1 MTDKDLR
8 NFINNSLKEDV
19 GEGDHTSLSTIPLNS
34 ESKAQLLIKDN
45 GIIAGIDLAKKIF
58 NVVDPDI
65 RISKTI
71 KDGDTVK
78 KNDIAFQVEGNSISI
93 LKAERLV
100 LNCMQRMSGIA
111 TKTNYINSLLT
122 NKKIKLLDTRKT
134 TPLNR
139 TIEKWAVRIGGGK
152 NHRFGLDDMILIKDN
167 HIDFAGG
174 ITHAIQKSKVYLKD
188 KKLKLDIIVEARNLN
203 EVKEIL
209 NEGGIRRILL
219 DNFSISETKD
229 AIKTINNVC
238 EIESSGNIN
247 EDNIIEYG
255 KCKIDFISIGALT
268 HSVDNFDLS
277 LKAIE

>member
-8 NFINNSLKEDV
+8 NFINNALKEDV
-19 GEGDHTSLSTIPLNS
+19 GKGDHTSLSTIALNS
-34 ESKAQLLIKDN
+34 KNKAHLLIKDN
-45 GIIAGIDLAKKIF
+45 GIIAGIELAKKIF
-58 NVVDPDI
+58 NEVDPSI
-65 RISKTI
+65 SISKAI
-71 KDGDTVK
+71 KDGDIVQ
-78 KNDIAFQVEGNSISI
+78 NGDIAFQVEGNSISI
-93 LKAERLV
+93 LSAERLV

-111 TKTNYINSLLT
+111 TKTNYLNSLLT

-139 TIEKWAVRIGGGK
+139 IIEKWAVRIGGGK

-167 HIDFAGG
+167 HIDFSQS
-174 ITHAIQKSKVYLKD
+174 ITDAIQKSKTYIKE
-188 KKLKLDIIVEARNLN
+188 KKIKLDIIVEARNIN

-219 DNFSISETKD
+219 DNFNIKQTKE
-229 AIKTINNVC
+229 AINIINKTC

-247 EDNIIEYG
+247 ENNIIEYG
-255 KCKIDFISIGALT
+255 KCEIDFISIGALT
-268 HSVDNFDLS
+268 HSVPSFDLS